1 MITSPQNPKVQLVRA
16 LQSRSRNRRKQ
27 GAFVVEG
34 VRLAEEALGSGWQTR
49 FVFHTGDLDERG
61 EAVVQAFAQRGV
73 QVEMVSDDVMGAV
86 SDTITPQ
93 GILAVLD
100 IRSIPL
106 PKYLD
111 FVFIPDGVRDPGNL
125 GTMLRTAAAA
135 GIDAFL
141 LPSGVVDPFSPKV
154 VRAAM
159 GAHFQLPI
167 HILSWSEIGSILE
180 RYSLQVYVASAGE
193 GQVYTQV
200 DFRHPL
206 ALVVGGEAAGAGI
219 AALQLAD
226 ARVHIPMPGK
236 VESLNTAAAAAI
248 LLFEVLRQRRVR

>member
-1 MITSPQNPKVQLVRA
+1 MITSTQNPKVQLVHA
-16 LQSRSRNRRKQ
+16 LQSRSRNRRKE
-27 GAFVVEG
+27 GAFVIEG
-34 VRLAEEALGSGWQTR
+34 IRLAEEALGSGWETR
-49 FVFHTGDLDERG
+49 FVFYTGDLDERG
-61 EAVVQAFAQRGV
+61 GAVIQGFARQGV
-73 QVEMVSDDVMGAV
+73 PVELVSDGVMKAV
-86 SDTITPQ
+86 SDTVTPQ

-100 IRSIPL
+100 IHTIPL

-135 GIDAFL
+135 GVGAFL

-167 HILSWSEIGSILE
+167 HILSWPEIGSILE
-180 RYSLQVYVASAGE
+180 RFTLRVYVASVRQ

-200 DFRHPL
+200 DFSPPL
-206 ALVVGGEAAGAGI
+206 ALVLGGEAAGAGI
-219 AALQLAD
+219 SASQLAD
-226 ARVHIPMPGK
+226 AKVHIPMPGK

-248 LLFEVLRQRRVR
+248 LLFEVLRQRENR